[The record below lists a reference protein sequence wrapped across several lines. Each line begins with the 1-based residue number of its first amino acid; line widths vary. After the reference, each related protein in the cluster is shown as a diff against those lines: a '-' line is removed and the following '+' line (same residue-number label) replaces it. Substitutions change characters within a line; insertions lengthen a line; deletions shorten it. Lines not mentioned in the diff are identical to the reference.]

1 MLMSEFYFS
10 DSQKLNALRKA
21 ADSISQGDIVERTI
35 RTTGSWGLL
44 NEQALFSSILP
55 SMYMNGYLKS
65 MINFPSWLGK
75 NSMTN
80 KRQRLMRQLA
90 SHTHLK

>member
-44 NEQALFSSILP
+44 NEQVGFFTFDTAEK
-55 SMYMNGYLKS
+55 KS
-65 MINFPSWLGK
+65 WNDFL
-75 NSMTN
+75 
-80 KRQRLMRQLA
+80 
-90 SHTHLK
+90 